1 MRLVLASTSAYRREL
16 LGRLGVAF
24 ETAAPDVDEGAW
36 KGRGLAPREVA
47 RQLARAK
54 AEAVARLVGDGATV
68 IGSDQVCALG
78 SETFGK
84 PGTAERA
91 CEQLARLAGRTHELL
106 TAVCVVGPV
115 RGERGAVQ
123 HSVWEHTDTAR
134 LSMRALDAA
143 SIARYVAA
151 DRPLDCAG
159 SYKLEARGI
168 ALFEKL
174 ECADHTAIVG
184 LPLVALTLELV
195 RRGWVLP

>member
-16 LGRLGVAF
+16 LARLGAAF
-24 ETAAPDVDEGAW
+24 ETAAPDVDEAAW
-36 KGRGLAPREVA
+36 KGRGLAPRDVA

-54 AEAVARLVGDGATV
+54 AEAVARVVGDGATV

-91 CEQLARLAGRTHELL
+91 GEQLARLAGRTHELL

-115 RGERGAVQ
+115 HG
-123 HSVWEHTDTAR
+123 VWEHTDVAR
-134 LSMRALDAA
+134 LSMRALDAG

-168 ALFEKL
+168 ALFEKI

>member
-16 LGRLGVAF
+16 LGRLGVEF
-24 ETAAPDVDEGAW
+24 ETAAPDVDEAAW

-54 AEAVARLVGDGATV
+54 AEAVARVVGDGATV

-78 SETFGK
+78 GETFGK
-84 PGTAERA
+84 PVTAERA
-91 CEQLARLAGRTHELL
+91 GEQLALLAGRTHELL

-115 RGERGAVQ
+115 HG
-123 HSVWEHTDTAR
+123 VWEHTDTAR

-168 ALFEKL
+168 ALFEKI

>member
-1 MRLVLASTSAYRREL
+1 M
-16 LGRLGVAF
+16 
-24 ETAAPDVDEGAW
+24 
-36 KGRGLAPREVA
+36 A

-54 AEAVARLVGDGATV
+54 AEAVARVVGDGATV

-91 CEQLARLAGRTHELL
+91 GEQLARLAGRTHELL

-115 RGERGAVQ
+115 HG
-123 HSVWEHTDTAR
+123 VWEHTDVAR

-151 DRPLDCAG
+151 DSPLDCAG

-168 ALFEKL
+168 ALFEKI

>member
-36 KGRGLAPREVA
+36 KGRGLAPRDVA

-54 AEAVARLVGDGATV
+54 AEAVARVVGDGATV

-91 CEQLARLAGRTHELL
+91 GEQLARLAGRTHELL
-106 TAVCVVGPV
+106 TAVCVVGPLH
-115 RGERGAVQ
+115 G
-123 HSVWEHTDTAR
+123 VWEHTDVAR
-134 LSMRALDAA
+134 LSMRALDAV

-159 SYKLEARGI
+159 SYKLEALGI
-168 ALFEKL
+168 ALFEKI

-184 LPLVALTLELV
+184 LPLVVLTLELV

>member
-54 AEAVARLVGDGATV
+54 AEAVARVVGDGATV

-115 RGERGAVQ
+115 RG
-123 HSVWEHTDTAR
+123 VWEHTDTAR

>member
-54 AEAVARLVGDGATV
+54 AEAVARVVGDGATV

-115 RGERGAVQ
+115 RG
-123 HSVWEHTDTAR
+123 VWEHTDAAR

>member
-54 AEAVARLVGDGATV
+54 AEAVARVVGDGATV

-84 PGTAERA
+84 PGTAARA
-91 CEQLARLAGRTHELL
+91 GEQLARLAGRTHELL

-115 RGERGAVQ
+115 HGA
-123 HSVWEHTDTAR
+123 WEHTDVAR

-168 ALFEKL
+168 ALFEKI

>member
-24 ETAAPDVDEGAW
+24 ETAAPDVDEAAW

-54 AEAVARLVGDGATV
+54 AEAVARVVGDGATV

-115 RGERGAVQ
+115 RG
-123 HSVWEHTDTAR
+123 VWEHTDTAR